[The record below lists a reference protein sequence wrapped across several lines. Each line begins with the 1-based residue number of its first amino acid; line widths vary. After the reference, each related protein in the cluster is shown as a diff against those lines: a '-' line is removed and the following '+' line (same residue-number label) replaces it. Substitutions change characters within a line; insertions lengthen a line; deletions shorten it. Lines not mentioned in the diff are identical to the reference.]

1 MQLQKI
7 ESKIFEIRGQNV
19 MLDFDLAILYEVETR
34 TLNQAVKRNIQ
45 RFPQDFMFKL
55 KREEWDSLRS
65 QFVISKGRGGT
76 RYLPY
81 AFTEQGLAMLSG
93 ILNSEKAIE
102 VNISIMRVF
111 VFLRQYSLSHKD
123 LTAKIKELE
132 NRYNK
137 HFKDVYEALNY
148 LIQKDKQDTDQ
159 KTRKRI
165 GY

>member
-1 MQLQKI
+1 M
-7 ESKIFEIRGQNV
+7 
-19 MLDFDLAILYEVETR
+19 
-34 TLNQAVKRNIQ
+34 
-45 RFPQDFMFKL
+45 
-55 KREEWDSLRS
+55 
-65 QFVISKGRGGT
+65 ISKGRGGT